1 MPKLAPLLLVLALT
15 GCVALPTLKHPS
27 PELPAAWPQGAA
39 DARVAPDGWTVYG
52 DPVLD
57 RLIDEAMTHN
67 RDLRVAAARIEQ
79 ARAALGI
86 AQADRQPHA
95 ELAADIDRSR
105 HSQAGAMPMP
115 GGAHNSFKV
124 DLRAAYELDL
134 WGRYRAAS
142 DAARAELLAS
152 EQAREVV
159 RIGLADAV
167 ARGYFA
173 LIALDARHALARR
186 TLDNRRAAAHLHALR
201 HRGGIAPE
209 LALRQAEAEVAA
221 GEVVLT
227 RLDAQRR
234 QQELALAVLLGR
246 EPRALVEDAVARG
259 AGLMALQT
267 PPAVPAGLPA
277 ELLTRRPDLRQAEQT
292 LFASQARMREARA
305 AIYPDLALTAH
316 LGSESKALADL
327 FTGPAAIWGLAAGA
341 VQTVFNAGRT
351 QAAVAARA
359 AVQDQALASYEQAVR
374 VAFRETLDALEAHRE
389 ARESEEAE
397 ARRAEAL
404 ARAAE
409 LAELRYQHGTASLLE
424 VLDAQRQLHQAEDN
438 RLDARRARLTAS
450 AGLIKAL
457 GGGW

>member
-1 MPKLAPLLLVLALT
+1 MHKVAPLVLVFALT
-15 GCVALPTLKHPS
+15 GCVALPQFKHPS

-39 DARVAPDGWTVYG
+39 DARIAPDWWRVYG

-57 RLIDEAMTHN
+57 GLIEEALAHN
-67 RDLRVAAARIEQ
+67 RDLHVAAARIEQ
-79 ARAALGI
+79 ARALLGS

-95 ELAADIDRSR
+95 ELASDVSRSR

-115 GGAHNSFKV
+115 GGAHNSFQL

-142 DAARAELLAS
+142 EAARAELLAS
-152 EQAREVV
+152 EHAREVV
-159 RIGLADAV
+159 RIGVADAV

-173 LIALDARHALARR
+173 LIALDARHALAGR
-186 TLDNRRAAAHLHALR
+186 TLDNRRAAAGLHELR

-221 GEVVLT
+221 SEAALA
-227 RLDAQRR
+227 RLDAARR

-259 AGLMALQT
+259 AGLMALHA

-277 ELLTRRPDLRQAEQT
+277 DLLARRPDLRQAEQT
-292 LFASQARMREARA
+292 LFASQARIREARA

-316 LGSESKALADL
+316 LGAESKALSDL

-351 QAAVAARA
+351 QAAVDARA
-359 AVQDQALASYEQAVR
+359 ALQDQALAGYEQALR
-374 VAFRETLDALEAHRE
+374 VAFRETLDALVVHRE
-389 ARESEEAE
+389 ARETEEAE

-409 LAELRYQHGTASLLE
+409 LAELRHRHGTASLLE

-438 RLDARRARLTAS
+438 RLDARRARLAAS
-450 AGLIKAL
+450 ASLIKAL